1 MTLTTYSDTTGG
13 WVNGTTPV
21 NATNMNA
28 IRSFLIATGAM
39 WDSNATWDGNGLLT
53 LISLAFSGA
62 GKIVMPTPSTQS
74 LSTGNT
80 ITIPGPFVRVTTS
93 GNVTGIIMTA
103 GTTAHQM
110 IFLYQSSSAGTVTFA
125 ASSSNVRN
133 GSNVILGTG
142 RLYTAVWDATGSAWA
157 FSAN

>member
-1 MTLTTYSDTTGG
+1 MTLTTYSDTGV

-53 LISLAFSGA
+53 LVSLAFSGA
-62 GKIVMPTPSTQS
+62 GKIVMPSPSTQS

-80 ITIPGPFVRVTTS
+80 ITIPGPFIRVTTS

-103 GTTAHQM
+103 GSTTNQVVL
-110 IFLYQSSSAGTVTFA
+110 LYQSSSAGTVTFA
-125 ASSSNVRN
+125 AASSNVRN
-133 GSNVILGTG
+133 GSNVILNVG
-142 RLYTAVWDATGSAWA
+142 RLYLAIWDGSNWA
-157 FSAN
+157 FGPN